1 MSNQA
6 IPTLDLIVAILVAT
20 GALAAITETVRWWL
34 TGRGRQKIDQAK
46 VVQGMALDLLKP
58 LHAELA
64 EAQTQVAKVRSDL
77 QTLDSELQ
85 SVLGWAIIARALLD
99 SHKIEY
105 PTPPPAL
112 RRTR

>member
-1 MSNQA
+1 MGTSD
-6 IPTLDLIVAILVAT
+6 TLNLVVAVLVAT
-20 GALAAITETVRWWL
+20 GLLTAISETVRWFFS
-34 TGRGRQKIDQAK
+34 GRGRQRVDQAK
-46 VVQGMALDLLKP
+46 VVQGMALDLLAP

-64 EAQTQVAKVRSDL
+64 EAQKQVSQVRTDL

-99 SHKIEY
+99 SHKIDY
-105 PTPPPAL
+105 PTPPAAL

>member
-1 MSNQA
+1 M
-6 IPTLDLIVAILVAT
+6 TEYGDLQLLVTILVAT
-20 GALAAITETVRWWL
+20 GLLTALSETVRWWL

-46 VVQGMALDLLKP
+46 VVQGMALDMLQP

-64 EAQTQVAKVRSDL
+64 EAQRQVNEVRRDL

-99 SHKIEY
+99 SHHIEY

-112 RRTR
+112 RQRR